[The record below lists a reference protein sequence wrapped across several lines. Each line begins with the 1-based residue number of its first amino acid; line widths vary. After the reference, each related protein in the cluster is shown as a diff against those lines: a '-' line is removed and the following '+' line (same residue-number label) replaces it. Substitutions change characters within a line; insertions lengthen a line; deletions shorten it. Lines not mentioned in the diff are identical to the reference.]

1 MSKLNNDKYWTS
13 EGIITK
19 EGKKELRRLLKQLDG
34 DTKELKKFFGNDKFL
49 YGLLGG
55 ITMIR
60 QDFL

>member
-1 MSKLNNDKYWTS
+1 
-13 EGIITK
+13 
-19 EGKKELRRLLKQLDG
+19 
-34 DTKELKKFFGNDKFL
+34 LKKFFGNDKFL